1 MKEPNKRSG
10 VLGSSIKVLEVNF
23 TKLPPPSF
31 FAPFEVSA
39 LFVVNQ
45 WVFAFS
51 SLGYTNVYWMC
62 LPKKSYPINNSQ
74 CYTHT
79 HTHTKFKN
87 LKNGGFFNF
96 CSKRI
101 GIMRHTRSHTRL
113 NVYTHTRSTL
123 HKQNMLK
130 HLNNKHKFSYTNTLK
145 LYTYKDT

>member
-1 MKEPNKRSG
+1 MYIG
-10 VLGSSIKVLEVNF
+10 C
-23 TKLPPPSF
+23 
-31 FAPFEVSA
+31 
-39 LFVVNQ
+39 
-45 WVFAFS
+45 
-51 SLGYTNVYWMC
+51 VY
-62 LPKKSYPINNSQ
+62 LRNPIRLIIL
-74 CYTHT
+74 TART